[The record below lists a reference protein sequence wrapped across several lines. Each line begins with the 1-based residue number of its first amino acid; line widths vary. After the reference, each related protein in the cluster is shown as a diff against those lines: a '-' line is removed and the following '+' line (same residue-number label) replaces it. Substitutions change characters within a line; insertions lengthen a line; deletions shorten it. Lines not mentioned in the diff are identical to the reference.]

1 MELFRYYGYMYG
13 ERIVGIVKAN
23 TLQEAKEILKNT
35 YDDYD
40 MWSNKTVEKS
50 VFHNNVCE
58 VYYGC

>member
-23 TLQEAKEILKNT
+23 TLQEAKEILKTT

-40 MWSNKTVEKS
+40 MWSNKTVEKA
-50 VFHNNVCE
+50 VFHNNVFE

>member
-40 MWSNKTVEKS
+40 MWSNKTVEKA

>member
-1 MELFRYYGYMYG
+1 MELFRYYGYIYD
-13 ERIVGIVKAN
+13 EKIVGIIKAN
-23 TLQEAKEILKNT
+23 TLEEAEEILKNV

-40 MWSNKTVEKS
+40 MWLDKTIEKV